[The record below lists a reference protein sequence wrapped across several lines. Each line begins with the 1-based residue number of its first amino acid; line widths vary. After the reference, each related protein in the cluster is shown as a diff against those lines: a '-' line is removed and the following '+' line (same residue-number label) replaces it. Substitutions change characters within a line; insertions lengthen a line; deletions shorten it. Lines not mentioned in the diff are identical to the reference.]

1 MKQSKVNKF
10 FTNLTGSQI
19 VCHMPSLTTSTSSKH
34 YQNASSTASSGNKYL
49 VYSKRTSR
57 ILLDSTKKLPLFS
70 HVMNTETQDTPK
82 TVTVKKRKASGNS
95 GDFRIAHSHLRNK
108 TENLAITKNDYV
120 SKLDFPKQQFE
131 DVQQP
136 NLQPDIQQTVKTPQ
150 LIEHTVEIQ
159 QISLTSSRNENITHL
174 VKPQLHLEEI
184 LGENYEFPKM
194 ARVFHKIKRTQIQ
207 QQITEIESLNEK
219 SCHLMRKLRQMLHT
233 HRDKQKL
240 LELEIKKKKDPFI
253 DLQFQKTLSNM
264 PEERT
269 PKAIESKFNFKLSTI
284 TKKQTKIHPNYSIQ
298 ETESNLP
305 IKTIID
311 ALKEKKEDKIEKNKV
326 DKQLIIQPVQKKNI
340 KVTVAFEENQK
351 QIEFHM
357 PNYIEDVI
365 QDHDQ
370 QIEVK
375 DNKNSNIYSLV
386 SKSMLQNKF
395 ALRLV
400 KKFGDKVLN
409 TQQDNDAIENFN
421 SFKASQF
428 ARYYLQNHVQKCLE
442 ILYEPQ
448 QDQEEKQ
455 NKNITQYAFFKGNNS
470 SEIFQDGSNKTSFQL
485 LKLNVYIFLQ
495 FKKQCEVE
503 TLFHTVEC
511 NHQGYPSDNSILSA
525 NNSQLDISDGEI
537 QTQFKINYIC
547 QIVNL
552 ISPNDL
558 KQQKLRVIVNIVD
571 DDTKNQFLHKELM
584 RFPEI
589 INLVIQ
595 NEDDSENN
603 LDQTNLKTEFSQTYN
618 QILIGLF
625 EEQIYHQ
632 ITPME
637 KIYVQ
642 LCKTQKDLDL
652 AKLNDRQFA
661 NLNIPQNSKSRLA
674 SPIGSNESKLTVKE
688 MNPLFAKGM
697 ILKKNQKSKNLLAN
711 QKFSSSSQNI
721 MFASSKNFQGL
732 LHTNNKSNPNFQY
745 FQCSETIQ
753 NLQQQKEA
761 EQIKS
766 KSEQQAKSKSSQG
779 LISIK
784 SNFIT
789 QQSME
794 PTSLLFRSMLLQESQ
809 QNDKS
814 NIERAFSLIEDHRL
828 QDLKDLLNH
837 DQNININ
844 TQDENGNTFLI
855 QAARTGA
862 FEIISFLLRQ
872 GAEIAIKNNDG
883 LNASQIAIIHLQ
895 FEAADE
901 INRFSRSNSFAS
913 H

>member
-1 MKQSKVNKF
+1 MKQSKVSKF

-19 VCHMPSLTTSTSSKH
+19 VSQVPSLTTSTLSKH

-57 ILLDSTKKLPLFS
+57 FLLDSTKKLPLFS
-70 HVMNTETQDTPK
+70 HMMNTETQDTPK

-95 GDFRIAHSHLRNK
+95 GDFRIVHSHQRNK
-108 TENLAITKNDYV
+108 TETLANTKNEYV
-120 SKLDFPKQQFE
+120 SKLDFPDQQFQE
-131 DVQQP
+131 VQQP
-136 NLQPDIQQTVKTPQ
+136 NLQLDIQQTVKTPQ
-150 LIEHTVEIQ
+150 LIEHAGEIQ
-159 QISLTSSRNENITHL
+159 QISLTSSRTENITHI
-174 VKPQLHLEEI
+174 VKPQIYQEEI
-184 LGENYEFPKM
+184 LRENYEFSKM
-194 ARVFHKIKRTQIQ
+194 ARVYHKIKRTQIY
-207 QQITEIESLNEK
+207 QQITEIVSLNEK

-233 HRDKQKL
+233 HRDKQNL

-253 DLQFQKTLSNM
+253 DSQFQKTLSNM

-284 TKKQTKIHPNYSIQ
+284 TKKQTKIHPNLSIQ

-311 ALKEKKEDKIEKNKV
+311 ALKENKEDKIEKNKI
-326 DKQLIIQPVQKKNI
+326 DKQLMIQQVQKKNI
-340 KVTVAFEENQK
+340 KVTVAFEENEK

-357 PNYIEDVI
+357 PNYIDDVF
-365 QDHDQ
+365 QAHDQ
-370 QIEVK
+370 LTDVK
-375 DNKNSNIYSLV
+375 DNRKSNIYSLV

-428 ARYYLQNHVQKCLE
+428 ARYYLQNHVQRCLE
-442 ILYEPQ
+442 IFYEPQ

-455 NKNITQYAFFKGNNS
+455 NKNISKQSFFNS
-470 SEIFQDGSNKTSFQL
+470 NYYSETFQDGSNKTSLQY
-485 LKLNVYIFLQ
+485 LKLN
-495 FKKQCEVE
+495 KQCEID
-503 TLFHTVEC
+503 TLFYTVAC

-525 NNSQLDISDGEI
+525 NISQLDISDGEI
-537 QTQFKINYIC
+537 QTQFKINYIS

-552 ISPNDL
+552 ISLNDL

-571 DDTKNQFLHKELM
+571 DETKNQFLHEDLM

-603 LDQTNLKTEFSQTYN
+603 QSYRF
-618 QILIGLF
+618 LI
-625 EEQIYHQ
+625 IY
-632 ITPME
+632 INNYCKLT
-637 KIYVQ
+637 KKVQ
-642 LCKTQKDLDL
+642 
-652 AKLNDRQFA
+652 KLNFPKNTITFQQDYLKNINTIKQLQRKRFTFNCVLKMTQSQQDLMID
-661 NLNIPQNSKSRLA
+661 NLNSKSRLA

-688 MNPLFAKGM
+688 WNPLFAKGM
-697 ILKKNQKSKNLLAN
+697 MLKKNQKSKNLLGN

-732 LHTNNKSNPNFQY
+732 LHTDNKSNPNLQQ
-745 FQCSETIQ
+745 FQCSEIIQ
-753 NLQQQKEA
+753 NQQQKEV
-761 EQIKS
+761 EQQIKS

-844 TQDENGNTFLI
+844 TQDEKGNTFLI

-872 GAEIAIKNNDG
+872 GAEITIKNNDG

-901 INRFSRSNSFAS
+901 INRFSRSNSFIS